1 MFEVFTDYLERIC
14 VDVDCL
20 AALDALCIEA
30 QSDPLLS
37 EEERDEILAQAT
49 FVKKLRRYS

>member
-1 MFEVFTDYLERIC
+1 MFEVFCDYLERIC

-20 AALDALCIEA
+20 AALEALCNQA
-30 QSDPLLS
+30 QNDPLLS
-37 EEERDEILAQAT
+37 DDERDDIIAEAV